1 MVSKT
6 QLHDY
11 ITVNDFIDSVN
22 VKLSSL
28 STRVIGEITEIQ
40 MYDGRSYLFFKI
52 KDKEK
57 PAILTCFMWKSDSA
71 LSGVKLE
78 VGLEIIA
85 SGTPGI
91 YKEYGRFSFNVKTV
105 ELVGEGQLKKAYD
118 ELKAKLEKEGIFSE
132 ARKRPLPILP
142 QKIGLITSKDGAA
155 IGDFQVN
162 LGRYGF
168 KVFFIDS
175 RVEGQLAVEELMS
188 AIRTLKNKD
197 IEILVLIR
205 GGGSL
210 ESLLPFNN
218 EMLVREIVNFPAP
231 VLVGV
236 GHERDVSL
244 IALASDKMVST
255 PTAAAQSLNYSWE
268 KAETKVQLNEN
279 KIISIFD
286 RVLSE
291 NQKSVESS
299 FQFIK
304 DQFQLIFDDFN
315 IAEQSFLR
323 SVVSVR
329 SRISELH
336 RQFGEYP
343 FAVARGM
350 RGLIHRTHTHV
361 SALLNHPI
369 NQLKYAID
377 SMGGEIN
384 LDSVL
389 KLFDRSI
396 STIKKSIQS
405 VEKIIESNN
414 PERQLRL
421 GYSIAK
427 LQGKVI
433 KSVNQIQK
441 GQNVEVRLQDGS
453 FESDIININKN

>member
-1 MVSKT
+1 MKVEKEP
-6 QLHDY
+6 DY

-22 VKLSSL
+22 IKLSSL

-57 PAILTCFMWKSDSA
+57 PAILTCFMWKSDFV
-71 LSGVKLE
+71 LSGINLE

-91 YKEYGRFSFNVKTV
+91 YKEYGRFSFNVKAV

-118 ELKAKLEKEGIFSE
+118 ELKAKLEKEGLFSE
-132 ARKRPLPILP
+132 VRKRPLPILP

-168 KVFFIDS
+168 KVSFIDS

-188 AIRTLKNKD
+188 AIKTLKKKD
-197 IEILVLIR
+197 IEVLVLIR

-218 EMLVREIVNFPAP
+218 EILVREIVDFSVP

-236 GHERDVSL
+236 GHERDMSL

-255 PTAAAQSLNYSWE
+255 PTAAAQSLNDSWE
-268 KAETKVQLNEN
+268 KAEAKVQLNEN
-279 KIISIFD
+279 KLLSIFS

-291 NQKSVESS
+291 NQKLVESS
-299 FQFIK
+299 FQSIR
-304 DQFQLIFDDFN
+304 DQFQLIFDNFN
-315 IAEQSFLR
+315 TVEQSFLR

-329 SRISELH
+329 SRISEMH

-343 FAVARGM
+343 LAVARGM
-350 RGLIHRTHTHV
+350 RGLIHRTRTHI
-361 SALLNHPI
+361 SALLNSPI
-369 NQLKYAID
+369 KQLEYRINSTWSGID
-377 SMGGEIN
+377 

-389 KLFDRSI
+389 KLFNRSI
-396 STIKKSIQS
+396 WTINKSIQS
-405 VEKIIESNN
+405 IEKIMESNN

-433 KSVNQIQK
+433 KSVGQIQK